1 MRYTKILKIP
11 GYEVT
16 AMQKFLDRTGRD
28 KVRTEKT
35 YTAQFGD
42 KGEGDIEVDIKVCEG
57 DPPFVDAV
65 LFQDNSEIGVLEPDD
80 TLVGEYVFQGFLK
93 DTYVVIV
100 QEMD

>member
-1 MRYTKILKIP
+1 MRHTKILKIP

-16 AMQKFLDRTGRD
+16 AMQKFLDGTGRD

-65 LFQDNSEIGVLEPDD
+65 IFQDNSEIGCLEVDD
-80 TLVGEYVFQGFLK
+80 TLVGEYIFEGFLK

-100 QEMD
+100 QEL